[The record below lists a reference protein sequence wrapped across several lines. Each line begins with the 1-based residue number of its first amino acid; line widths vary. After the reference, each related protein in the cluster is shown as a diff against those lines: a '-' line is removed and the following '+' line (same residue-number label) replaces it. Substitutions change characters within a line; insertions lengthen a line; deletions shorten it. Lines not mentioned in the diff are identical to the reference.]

1 MSDICVKWPI
11 VNPLWDYKRFSL
23 RKYLVDLNVVEPYDT
38 TLTMYEGVYE
48 FYIRMAYGRNY
59 EILLPKTT
67 SDYKQRYDEFMN
79 NMERDPWNRP
89 FKCFPSGL
97 STFSR
102 MHVDSN
108 YDFQGHYILDE
119 SINGNNTTIKNHY
132 DCYVITTTVEGEIV
146 YCLDL
151 MTK

>member
-59 EILLPKTT
+59 ETKDKQLLSYMMK
-67 SDYKQRYDEFMN
+67 
-79 NMERDPWNRP
+79 DPWNRL
-89 FKCFPSGL
+89 FKCFPK
-97 STFSR
+97 TFNSFGYD
-102 MHVDSN
+102 HTDDN
-108 YDFQGHYILDE
+108 YTNTGHYILDDGV
-119 SINGNNTTIKNHY
+119 NNNNTVVKNHY

>member
-1 MSDICVKWPI
+1 MGDISVKWPI
-11 VNPLWDYKRFSL
+11 VNPLWDYKRLSL
-23 RKYLVDLNVVEPYDT
+23 SRYLLDLNVVEPYDMQ
-38 TLTMYEGVYE
+38 LNAYKGIYE

-59 EILLPKTT
+59 EIVLPKT
-67 SDYKQRYDEFMN
+67 SDYKQRYNELMY

-102 MHVDSN
+102 LHVDDR
-108 YDFQGHYILDE
+108 YDFRGHYILDDT
-119 SINGNNTTIKNHY
+119 NNSNTVVKNHY
-132 DCYVITTTVEGEIV
+132 DCYVIATTVEGEIV

>member
-1 MSDICVKWPI
+1 MGDINVKWPI

-59 EILLPKTT
+59 ETK
-67 SDYKQRYDEFMN
+67 DKQSISYM
-79 NMERDPWNRP
+79 MKDPWNRL
-89 FKCFPSGL
+89 FKCFPK
-97 STFSR
+97 TFNSLG
-102 MHVDSN
+102 
-108 YDFQGHYILDE
+108 YDHTDDKYACTGHYILDDGM
-119 SINGNNTTIKNHY
+119 SNNNTTIRSYY

>member
-1 MSDICVKWPI
+1 MTKKTVLFYNEVMGDTSVKWPI
-11 VNPLWDYKRFSL
+11 VNPLWDYKRISL
-23 RKYLVDLNVVEPYDT
+23 RRYLLDLNVVEPYDT

-59 EILLPKTT
+59 EILLPKT
-67 SDYKQRYDEFMN
+67 SDYKQRYDELMR

-97 STFSR
+97 STFAR

-119 SINGNNTTIKNHY
+119 NLNGNNTTIKNHL
-132 DCYVITTTVEGEIV
+132 IS
-146 YCLDL
+146 
-151 MTK
+151 